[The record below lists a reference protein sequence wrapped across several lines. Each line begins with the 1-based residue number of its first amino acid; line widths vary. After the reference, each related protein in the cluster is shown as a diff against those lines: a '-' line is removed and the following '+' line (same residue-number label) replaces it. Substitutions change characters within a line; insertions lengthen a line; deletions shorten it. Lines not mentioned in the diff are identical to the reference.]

1 VSLEQRSK
9 KELVELIHQLQDK
22 VKELAKVE
30 KQATAQLAELEHN
43 AIGLTKDKDG
53 YYYMVKIKYDV
64 DKSAAM
70 VDNVERIDSRDQ
82 AIVLYKLKQYAVE
95 TIMRKA
101 RGGKYDI

>member
-1 VSLEQRSK
+1 MSLEQRSK

-30 KQATAQLAELEHN
+30 KQATAQLSELEHN

-53 YYYMVKIKYDV
+53 YYHMVKIKYDV

-70 VDNVERIDSRDQ
+70 IDNVERIDSRDQ

>member
-1 VSLEQRSK
+1 MSLEQRSK

-22 VKELAKVE
+22 VKELAKAE
-30 KQATAQLAELEHN
+30 KQVSSELAELKHD
-43 AIGLTKDKDG
+43 AIGLTKDDEG
-53 YYYMVKIKYDV
+53 YYHMVKIKYDV
-64 DKSAAM
+64 DKSSAI
-70 VDNVERIDSRDQ
+70 VDTIDKIDSRDQ